1 MKSSIS
7 LKVNIFE
14 DQLNV
19 LEALYQK
26 YIADENFKQFT
37 KWYFTLWVYS
47 FIKKLAK
54 ENKKM
59 ILSEEKNR
67 KKAKQCYHNNIY
79 RWKMDRFSSEVEI
92 TRGII

>member
-1 MKSSIS
+1 MKSSIF

-14 DQLNV
+14 DQLNF

-26 YIADENFKQFT
+26 YVTNENFKQFT

-54 ENKKM
+54 ENKKK
-59 ILSEEKNR
+59 IPS
-67 KKAKQCYHNNIY
+67 
-79 RWKMDRFSSEVEI
+79 
-92 TRGII
+92 